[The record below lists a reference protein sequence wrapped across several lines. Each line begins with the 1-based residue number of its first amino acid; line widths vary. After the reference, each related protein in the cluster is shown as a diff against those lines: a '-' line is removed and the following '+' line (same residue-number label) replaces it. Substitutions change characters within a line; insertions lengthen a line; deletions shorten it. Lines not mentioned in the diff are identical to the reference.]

1 MHNFFKKDDPI
12 NLAIAA
18 VSFLVWII
26 TKNSGWAM
34 LVLLLGVI
42 VAQCILW
49 FYPMQ
54 KENKKTISFATF
66 GDTNQQR
73 TELPQNFKKMF
84 PSLVG
89 FGWRKVWHG
98 DMVAYAME
106 VPPQNKLEQVIYDE
120 FHQCLSEQTG
130 QAEFIR
136 RLEPLLNDIGYNIC
150 TRYKVRQKRYI
161 PGGKFISSRRL
172 KIIYNTNRNIYQC
185 LYDWIGFCAN
195 PDFKMAAL
203 KFSSADTYFS
213 DAVFPLV
220 HPFLGF
226 YAPPNQWNNFDRLYF
241 HSELPENYRD
251 FVTPPLE
258 YVEWINKKTG
268 EIIDVPKGIHPG
280 FGQNFFLIYDR
291 LFNGGGLIKEIRLM

>member
-1 MHNFFKKDDPI
+1 
-12 NLAIAA
+12 
-18 VSFLVWII
+18 
-26 TKNSGWAM
+26 
-34 LVLLLGVI
+34 
-42 VAQCILW
+42 
-49 FYPMQ
+49 
-54 KENKKTISFATF
+54 
-66 GDTNQQR
+66 
-73 TELPQNFKKMF
+73 MF

-89 FGWRKVWHG
+89 FGWGKVWHG

-106 VPPQNKLEQVIYDE
+106 VPPQDKLEQVIYDE

-136 RLEPLLNDIGYNIC
+136 RLEPLLHDIGYNIC

-203 KFSSADTYFS
+203 RFSSSDQYFS

-241 HSELPENYRD
+241 HSELPENYSD
-251 FVTPPLE
+251 FILPPLE
-258 YVEWINKKTG
+258 YVEWINKKPGKLLMFPREYIRDLGKTFSLFMTG
-268 EIIDVPKGIHPG
+268 CSMAA
-280 FGQNFFLIYDR
+280 
-291 LFNGGGLIKEIRLM
+291 GL

>member
-1 MHNFFKKDDPI
+1 
-12 NLAIAA
+12 
-18 VSFLVWII
+18 
-26 TKNSGWAM
+26 
-34 LVLLLGVI
+34 
-42 VAQCILW
+42 
-49 FYPMQ
+49 
-54 KENKKTISFATF
+54 
-66 GDTNQQR
+66 
-73 TELPQNFKKMF
+73 MF

-89 FGWRKVWHG
+89 FGWGKVWHG

-106 VPPQNKLEQVIYDE
+106 VPPQDKLEQVIYDE

-136 RLEPLLNDIGYNIC
+136 RLEPLLHDIGYNIC

-203 KFSSADTYFS
+203 RFSSSDQYFS

-220 HPFLGF
+220 HPFWVFMPRPINGTTLTAYIF
-226 YAPPNQWNNFDRLYF
+226 IRNCRKIIVTLFCRRLNMWN
-241 HSELPENYRD
+241 
-251 FVTPPLE
+251 
-258 YVEWINKKTG
+258 
-268 EIIDVPKGIHPG
+268 
-280 FGQNFFLIYDR
+280 
-291 LFNGGGLIKEIRLM
+291 GLIKNRGNY